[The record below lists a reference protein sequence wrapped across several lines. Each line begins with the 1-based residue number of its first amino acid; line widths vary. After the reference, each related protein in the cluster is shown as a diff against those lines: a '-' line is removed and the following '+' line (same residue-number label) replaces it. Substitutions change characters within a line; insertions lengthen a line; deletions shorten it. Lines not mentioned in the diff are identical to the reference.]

1 MKTLI
6 NKLTFFS
13 VAIGLTS
20 LVAQVAQGSFAST
33 NLGPAADYSVL
44 GLSGPSGHGSTI
56 NLSSGPLRISG
67 NVGVGDN
74 GKLNFSGG
82 GQINGRVDASSS
94 AVLNTGGNTISGGTN
109 KPTDFS
115 SIGQAVQSTI
125 NSINSL
131 SPTQT
136 FNSITS
142 PISLTGNGGLNVI
155 SIGQDIHLSGGN
167 LTLTGNASDVFVF
180 KISGTMELSGNTNI
194 VLNGGLT
201 AGNVIWDFIGSGSQ
215 FQTSGQSQTA
225 GIFLAPQRVININGG
240 VHDSEFISGMSL
252 SFQSNPLIIPEA
264 STTPLLIFGGLI
276 ATGVAMRRRRTRE
289 I

>member
-6 NKLTFFS
+6 NRQTFLS
-13 VAIGLTS
+13 IAMGLT
-20 LVAQVAQGSFAST
+20 LLAAQVAQGSFASI

-56 NLSSGPLRISG
+56 HLSSGPLRVNG
-67 NVGVGDN
+67 NVGVGDF
-74 GKLNFSGG
+74 GALNFDGG

-94 AVLNTGGNTISGGTN
+94 AALNTGANTITGGTH

-115 SIGQAVQSTI
+115 SINSSVQSTI
-125 NSINSL
+125 NTINSL

-180 KISGTMELSGNTNI
+180 KIAGTMELSGNTNI

-225 GIFLAPQRVININGG
+225 GIFLAPERVININGG
-240 VHDSEFISGMSL
+240 VHNSEFISGMSL
-252 SFQSNPLIIPEA
+252 SFQSNPVIVPEA
-264 STTPLLIFGGLI
+264 PTTLLLIFGALI

>member
-1 MKTLI
+1 METLI

-13 VAIGLTS
+13 VAMGLTS
-20 LVAQVAQGSFAST
+20 LAAQVAQGSFAST

-74 GKLNFSGG
+74 GQLNFSGG

-264 STTPLLIFGGLI
+264 STTSLLILGGLI
-276 ATGVAMRRRRTRE
+276 ATGIGVRRRTRAT
-289 I
+289 